1 MAHGED
7 LTTEADIDAAMERA
21 KNFDNHPRV
30 LSAVYNKQIDA
41 VILGLNNGT
50 RFIIPREELAGLETA
65 TEAQL
70 SEIEINVGL
79 YLYWPQ
85 IDVDHY
91 FPHLLLQRTGKNPW
105 LSPSE
110 PQAVAA

>member
-7 LTTEADIDAAMERA
+7 LTTEADIEAAIERA

-30 LSAVYNKQIDA
+30 LSASYNRAADA
-41 VILGLNNGT
+41 MILGLNNGT
-50 RFIIPREELAGLETA
+50 RFIIPREELKGLEGA
-65 TEAQL
+65 TETQL
-70 SEIEINVGL
+70 ADIEISVGL
-79 YLYWPQ
+79 ALYWPQ
-85 IDVDHY
+85 VDVEHY
-91 FPHLLLQRTGKNPW
+91 FPYLPLQRTGKNPW